1 MFVHR
6 SITQDRVH
14 QQYAVFVIIEKGRRK
29 CKLNSVYCTLLSD
42 AGLII
47 VLLVY
52 MLSLGMQFGNTWLDV
67 DDIKVARFDVQDVIV
82 ADMEVFDDHELGLIL
97 VDPIGMQLFP
107 HVSSRCIN

>member
-1 MFVHR
+1 MYVEFR
-6 SITQDRVH
+6 YT
-14 QQYAVFVIIEKGRRK
+14 APF
-29 CKLNSVYCTLLSD
+29 LAD
-42 AGLII
+42 AGLIL

-52 MLSLGMQFGNTWLDV
+52 MLSLGMQFGNTWLHV
-67 DDIKVARFDVQDVIV
+67 DDIKIARFDVQDVIV